1 MRKPQFKL
9 FGQGRH
15 IYYMEMDR
23 RERLQMARLRTSKLG
38 SRRAREELGY
48 AEILWDLAWR

>member
-1 MRKPQFKL
+1 
-9 FGQGRH
+9 
-15 IYYMEMDR
+15 MEMDR